1 MKNSFLSTVFLPPV
15 KFKNPSGYIVKEIP
29 VMRNCDYSSLILLKV
44 GLKPL
49 YALSIKVVGRLIEQQ
64 HIRLPEQETA

>member
-1 MKNSFLSTVFLPPV
+1 
-15 KFKNPSGYIVKEIP
+15 
-29 VMRNCDYSSLILLKV
+29 MRNCDYSSLILLKV

>member
-1 MKNSFLSTVFLPPV
+1 
-15 KFKNPSGYIVKEIP
+15 
-29 VMRNCDYSSLILLKV
+29 MRNCDYSSLVLLKV

-49 YALSIKVVGRLIEQQ
+49 YALCVKVVGRLIEQQ